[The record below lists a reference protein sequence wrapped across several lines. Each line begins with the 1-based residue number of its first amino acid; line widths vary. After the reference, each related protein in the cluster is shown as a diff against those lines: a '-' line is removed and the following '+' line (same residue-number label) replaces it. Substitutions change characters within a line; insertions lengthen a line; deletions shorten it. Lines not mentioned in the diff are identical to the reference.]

1 MPGRS
6 VTVVLI
12 EIRTFRLA
20 DGVDAETFLVADK
33 EAQAA
38 AHLARG
44 IVRRTTARRET
55 DDRWLVLT
63 SWYDAEHADRHTDDP
78 LAPLVTDEHVER
90 YVDIGG

>member
-20 DGVDAETFLVADK
+20 DGVDDATFLVADT

-38 AHLARG
+38 AHLAPG
-44 IVRRTTARRET
+44 IVRRTTARRDG

-63 SWYDAEHADRHTDDP
+63 SWYDAEHADRHTTDP
-78 LAPLVTDEHVER
+78 LAPLITDEQVDR